1 MALANGAS
9 PATSAAT
16 EGGAQKIVGCGK
28 PDKSFKSSTTQ
39 NQASP
44 ADAPAV
50 FELRAWARA
59 RLWAAGELDLHDAVD
74 ELQAGAERD
83 GLIDRIGQDAVQAIM
98 ATAFAPFRGA
108 RQ

>member
-28 PDKSFKSSTTQ
+28 PDQSSKSSKTQ

-44 ADAPAV
+44 IDALAV

-59 RLWAAGELDLHDAVD
+59 RLWAEGELDLHDAVD
-74 ELQAGAERD
+74 ALQADAERD
-83 GLIDRIGQDAVQAIM
+83 GLVELIGQDAV
-98 ATAFAPFRGA
+98 
-108 RQ
+108 